1 MSNLSVDK
9 LLPEKLL
16 LEIQQYVQGRT
27 IYIPK
32 PKTCRKKWGECTGIK
47 DEIIKRNDEILSAF
61 LAGGTVYELAEIYSL
76 STDSIKKIVYRK
88 K

>member
-1 MSNLSVDK
+1 MNNLSVYK

-32 PKTCRKKWGECTGIK
+32 PKTCRKKWGESTGIK
-47 DEIIKRNDEILSAF
+47 DEIIKRNDEIRSAY